1 MEAAGEELVP
11 AVDCCLLRLVHQDEL
26 LRQTQAA
33 GVVARL
39 EGGGARQDPPLDV
52 GLDPLILEGP
62 NVPGEFGL
70 DPLLRVLE
78 VRLMVGISGLPLGRT
93 DTDILHD
100 GLVVGSHLRLID
112 DPLVHAPAPLHHAD
126 RVLAPAVAVRLPI
139 VGCWGG
145 DLGVVAGHQL
155 AEVGHCPGR

>member
-39 EGGGARQDPPLDV
+39 EGGGARQDPPLNV

-78 VRLMVGISGLPLGRT
+78 VRLMVGISGLPLGRAHT
-93 DTDILHD
+93 NILPH
-100 GLVVGSHLRLID
+100 GLVVGSHLRLVD
-112 DPLVHAPAPLHHAD
+112 HPLVHAPAPLHHAN
-126 RVLAPAVAVRLPI
+126 RVLAPAVAVWLPI
-139 VGCWGG
+139 VGGWGG
-145 DLGVVAGHQL
+145 DLGVMAGHQL
-155 AEVGHCPGR
+155 AEVGHCPLR